1 MILMV
6 PKKIVCLGDSIT
18 ESKSVSVLDGWPV
31 RLQLHLTS
39 CGPWHIYNRGIS
51 GQTTRDALERL
62 EKDVLSLLPGWVL
75 IEFGI
80 NDSSFR
86 PSQKIPRVSRE
97 DFALC
102 LNEIVRQIQE
112 ARGKPIL
119 MINHPLGTPDPRQ
132 PNGKSREAN
141 LRTYHEMTRRIATKR
156 ECPLVDLHRRLTRHG
171 LSVWRSR
178 GLRKDG
184 IHLTASGHRMYAQ
197 AVIEELT
204 PLLERQKV
212 R

>member
-1 MILMV
+1 MV

-18 ESKSVSVLDGWPV
+18 ESKSVGVLDGWPV

-39 CGPWHIYNRGIS
+39 IGPWHIYNRGIS

-102 LNEIVRQIQE
+102 LNEIVRQIQV
-112 ARGKPIL
+112 ARGEPIL

-132 PNGKSREAN
+132 PNGKSRGAN
-141 LRTYHEMTRRIATKR
+141 LRDYHEMTRRIAKKR
-156 ECPLVDLHRRLTRHG
+156 GYPIVDLHRRLTKQG
-171 LSVWRSR
+171 LSKWRAK

-184 IHLTASGHRMYAQ
+184 VHLTALGHRMYAEAMMQ
-197 AVIEELT
+197 ELT
-204 PLLERQKV
+204 PILKRKTP